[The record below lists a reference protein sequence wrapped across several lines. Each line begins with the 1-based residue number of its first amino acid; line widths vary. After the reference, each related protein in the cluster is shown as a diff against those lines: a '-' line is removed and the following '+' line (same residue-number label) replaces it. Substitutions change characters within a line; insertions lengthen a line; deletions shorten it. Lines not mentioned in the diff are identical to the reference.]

1 MKKIVI
7 IPGGFH
13 PFHAGHA
20 SLYKDAVKAFP
31 DADVYVAATND
42 TSSRPFPFAVKEK
55 LAQLAGVAPGRFVQ
69 VKSPFGAEEIT
80 SKYDPNTTNLIFV
93 KSTKNAKG
101 GPSPEGPFPAEIDP
115 ATGKLPLVTRGAN
128 KGKPVSDRL
137 QYYRKGMKMQPM
149 SRHSYLAYLPTTE
162 FGGGMTSGSEIRAE
176 WPTLDDQGK
185 IDRVMSLYPRTQT
198 NPKLAQTVVKL
209 LDVAIGGQGV
219 TEGSNDS
226 AEKYKA
232 HLLKTA
238 PQVMDFLAKSVKG
251 WRPSEQEM
259 LGAIDTAYTV
269 MKHTGDVKQ
278 AGKAMMDELNTLH
291 QMSQGQQGVEEAM
304 NQQLAMGGMRASYQN
319 KDNQPIDENPDYV
332 EERRL

>member
-7 IPGGFH
+7 MPGGFH

-115 ATGKLPLVTRGAN
+115 ATGKLPLVKRGAN

-137 QYYRKGMKMQPM
+137 QYYQKGMKMQPM
-149 SRHSYLAYLPTTE
+149 SRHSYLAYFPTVEFLP
-162 FGGGMTSGSEIRAE
+162 GMTGASDIRAE
-176 WPTLDDQGK
+176 WPTLDQQGK
-185 IDRVMSLYPRTQT
+185 LDRVMSLYPKTQT
-198 NPKLAQTVVKL
+198 NSRLAQTVVKM
-209 LDVAIGGQGV
+209 LDTAIGG
-219 TEGSNDS
+219 
-226 AEKYKA
+226 
-232 HLLKTA
+232 
-238 PQVMDFLAKSVKG
+238 
-251 WRPSEQEM
+251 
-259 LGAIDTAYTV
+259 LGEAI
-269 MKHTGDVKQ
+269 
-278 AGKAMMDELNTLH
+278 NN
-291 QMSQGQQGVEEAM
+291 QMNV
-304 NQQLAMGGMRASYQN
+304 GGLIASYQA
-319 KDNQPIDENPDYV
+319 KDNQPINEQPQGTVEAYGYVYNNRDQRVVWRKIFSSESAATTWANSKNATVLGMKNIQQPANEDYV
-332 EERRL
+332 EERRS